1 MERQTHIVC
10 LVAQDGESYA
20 PRQSIRENHNYF
32 GLCSQKTYDKI
43 LPRTDFSTLESRM
56 HIKRDIDGFLAKR
69 MFGGKTL
76 VIYGPRQSGKTT
88 AVESYLAT
96 HELVSD
102 VVSFNGDETTDRQL
116 LADASAEKL
125 RLLVGKKK
133 ILFIDEAHKVPNI
146 GLVLKRAW
154 DKVKGLQVIASGSS
168 SVELADKIEEP
179 MTGRK
184 FDYTLMPPS
193 FAELVSVTSPADEL
207 RCIEQRMIYGMYPD
221 VVTHPGDEV
230 DRLRMIGKGYLY
242 KDILAMGEIKRPEL
256 LDRLLSALAFQIGQ
270 EVIYSELAQTVG
282 TDDKTVA
289 KYIDILEKAYI
300 IRKVPSYA
308 RNLRNELKKSRKI
321 YFNDCGIRNYIIGDW
336 RPLDMRGA
344 TEAGHLWEN
353 YLVAERAK
361 WRLVHEPE
369 TREFFWRTTQQQEVD
384 LVEESASGMKAF
396 EFKWNPRKGKIAPPK
411 TFRSAY
417 PDADCRTITPQD
429 LLEFL

>member
-1 MERQTHIVC
+1 MVSWPSEC
-10 LVAQDGESYA
+10 L
-20 PRQSIRENHNYF
+20 
-32 GLCSQKTYDKI
+32 
-43 LPRTDFSTLESRM
+43 
-56 HIKRDIDGFLAKR
+56 
-69 MFGGKTL
+69 
-76 VIYGPRQSGKTT
+76 KTT
-88 AVESYLAT
+88 AVETYLAT
-96 HELVSD
+96 HELASD
-102 VVSFNGDETTDRQL
+102 VVSFNGDETSDRQL

-133 ILFIDEAHKVPNI
+133 ILFIDEAYKVPNI
-146 GLVLKRAW
+146 GLVLKRTW
-154 DKVKGLQVIASGSS
+154 DKVKGVQVIASGSS

-429 LLEFL
+429 VLEFLFE

>member
-20 PRQSIRENHNYF
+20 PRQSIRKNYNNF
-32 GLCSQKTYDKI
+32 GLHCQKTCDRI
-43 LPRTDFSTLESRM
+43 FPRVDFSVLESRM

-102 VVSFNGDETTDRQL
+102 VVSFNGDETSDRQL

-154 DKVKGLQVIASGSS
+154 DKVKGVQVIASGSS

-221 VVTHPGDEV
+221 VATHPGDEV

-429 LLEFL
+429 VLEFL

>member
-1 MERQTHIVC
+1 
-10 LVAQDGESYA
+10 
-20 PRQSIRENHNYF
+20 
-32 GLCSQKTYDKI
+32 
-43 LPRTDFSTLESRM
+43 M

-207 RCIEQRMIYGMYPD
+207 RCIEQRMIYGMYLD

-429 LLEFL
+429 VLEFLFE

>member
-10 LVAQDGESYA
+10 LIAQDGESYA
-20 PRQSIRENHNYF
+20 PRQSIRKNHNYF
-32 GLCSQKTYDKI
+32 GLCSRKTYDKI

-154 DKVKGLQVIASGSS
+154 DKVKGVQVIASGSS
-168 SVELADKIEEP
+168 SAELADKIEEP

-256 LDRLLSALAFQIGQ
+256 FDRLLSALAFQIGQ

-353 YLVAERAK
+353 YLVAERANGRSGVLSMSRRRVSSFGGPRSSK
-361 WRLVHEPE
+361 RSILWR
-369 TREFFWRTTQQQEVD
+369 
-384 LVEESASGMKAF
+384 
-396 EFKWNPRKGKIAPPK
+396 NPR
-411 TFRSAY
+411 SA
-417 PDADCRTITPQD
+417 
-429 LLEFL
+429 

>member
-1 MERQTHIVC
+1 
-10 LVAQDGESYA
+10 
-20 PRQSIRENHNYF
+20 
-32 GLCSQKTYDKI
+32 
-43 LPRTDFSTLESRM
+43 M

-69 MFGGKTL
+69 IFGGKTL

-154 DKVKGLQVIASGSS
+154 DKVKGVQVIASGSS

-270 EVIYSELAQTVG
+270 EVVYSELAQTVG
-282 TDDKTVA
+282 TDDKTVS

-369 TREFFWRTTQQQEVD
+369 TREFFWRTMQQQEVD

-429 LLEFL
+429 FLEFLFD

>member
-20 PRQSIRENHNYF
+20 PRQSIRKNHNYF

-154 DKVKGLQVIASGSS
+154 DKVKGVQVIASGSS

-429 LLEFL
+429 VL

>member
-1 MERQTHIVC
+1 
-10 LVAQDGESYA
+10 
-20 PRQSIRENHNYF
+20 
-32 GLCSQKTYDKI
+32 
-43 LPRTDFSTLESRM
+43 M

-96 HELVSD
+96 NELVSD

-154 DKVKGLQVIASGSS
+154 DKVKGVQVIASGSS

-417 PDADCRTITPQD
+417 PDADCRTISPQD
-429 LLEFL
+429 ILEFL